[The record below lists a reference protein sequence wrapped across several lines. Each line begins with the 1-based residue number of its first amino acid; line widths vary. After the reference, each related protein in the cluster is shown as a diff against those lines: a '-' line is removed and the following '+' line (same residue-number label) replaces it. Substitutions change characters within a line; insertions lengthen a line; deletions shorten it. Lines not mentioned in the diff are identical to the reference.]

1 MVTIIGDAEAGSN
14 VNFLMIPATF
24 SNLG

>member
-14 VNFLMIPATF
+14 VNFLMIPATC